1 MRLLRSTKPDIDKD
15 KNGEY
20 EQELEL
26 VEVALMHCNLGNNKY
41 QQASKVLFLFV
52 FIKQLI
58 QLITILPHSLK
69 MLELLT

>member
-26 VEVALMHCNLGNNKY
+26 VEVVLMHCNLGNNEY